1 MNGAVD
7 GGRFKDNAARLDC
20 STQHDMSHTKPAS
33 FEVVAVGASAG
44 GLDALRRLLA
54 PLPAGFPLPLLIVQH
69 LAPQHAS
76 MLAQILSRH
85 THLAVKEAEDGEI
98 LAPGHVY
105 LAPPSRHL
113 IAGPSGTLNLADT
126 GRVHFSRPSVDTLF
140 KSVAEQYG
148 GHAIAIVLTGAG
160 RDGAAGL
167 QAIKEVGGMTI
178 VQDPRT
184 AEYASMPDSAVAT
197 QSATHVLPLEHIP
210 ALLLR
215 LVMQGEGA

>member
-7 GGRFKDNAARLDC
+7 GGRFKDNAASLDC

-44 GLDALRRLLA
+44 GLDALRRILA
-54 PLPAGFPLPLLIVQH
+54 PLPANFPLPLLIVQH

-76 MLAQILSRH
+76 LLAQILGRH
-85 THLAVKEAEDGEI
+85 TQLSVKEAEDGEI

-105 LAPPSRHL
+105 IAPPSRHL
-113 IAGPSGTLNLADT
+113 LVAPEGTLELSSA

-140 KSVAEQYG
+140 ESVARHYG
-148 GHAIAIVLTGAG
+148 CHGIAIVLTGAG
-160 RDGAAGL
+160 KDGAAGL
-167 QAIKEVGGMTI
+167 RAVKNAGGLTI

-184 AEYASMPDSAVAT
+184 AEYSSMPDSALAT
-197 QSATHVLPLEHIP
+197 QSATHVLPLDRIP
-210 ALLLR
+210 ALLVEV
-215 LVMQGEGA
+215 VMEGERE